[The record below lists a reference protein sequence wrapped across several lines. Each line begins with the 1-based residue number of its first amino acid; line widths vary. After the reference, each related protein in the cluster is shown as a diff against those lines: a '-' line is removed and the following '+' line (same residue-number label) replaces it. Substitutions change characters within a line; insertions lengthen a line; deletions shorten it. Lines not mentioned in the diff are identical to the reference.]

1 MNKQPLLKLLMSAG
15 LGSRRYI
22 TNIIK
27 QGRISINGEK
37 VQSFSSLVD
46 LQNDS
51 VLIDNK
57 PVRLKQKPK
66 IVLLLNKPAGLL
78 STTRDERGR
87 KTVMDIIPHKYK
99 NMMLYPIGRLDKNT
113 TGLLLLSNDGELTYE
128 LTHPKFEHEK
138 EYLVSVDKKLNSSE
152 LQKIETGVQLEDG
165 ITYPARIKRHKTGL
179 PFTYT
184 VTIHEGRKR
193 QIHRMFEK
201 LGYKILALKRVR
213 VGGIKLGNTR
223 EGEVRQLSDFEIQK
237 LFNHSK

>member
-1 MNKQPLLKLLMSAG
+1 MNKQPLLKLLTSAG

-27 QGRISINGEK
+27 QGRVSINGEK
-37 VQSFSSLVD
+37 VQGFSSLVD

-51 VLIDNK
+51 VLIDSK
-57 PVRLKQKPK
+57 PVHLKQQQK

-78 STTRDERGR
+78 STTNDERGR

-99 NMMLYPIGRLDKNT
+99 KMKLYPVGRLDKNT
-113 TGLLLLSNDGELTYE
+113 TGLLLLSNDGGLTYE

-138 EYLVSVDKKLNSSE
+138 EYLVSVDKKLSPIE
-152 LQKIETGVQLEDG
+152 LQKIERGVHLEDG
-165 ITYPARIKRHKTGL
+165 ITYPARIKKHKADL

-184 VTIHEGRKR
+184 MTIHEGRKR

-201 LGYKILALKRVR
+201 LGYKILALKRIR
-213 VGGIKLGNTR
+213 VGGIKLGNIR